1 MQLNQL
7 IMKYLEVKPNWNP
20 ILDCILSR
28 KSNEIRNN
36 DSIYRSANR
45 TTRRCGNDNMS
56 S

>member
-7 IMKYLEVKPNWNP
+7 IMEYLEVKQGWNP
-20 ILDCILSR
+20 ILDRMTPKAS
-28 KSNEIRNN
+28 SEIRVGER
-36 DSIYRSANR
+36 IYTSTNR